1 LITLSI
7 TDPVSVDDEVG
18 RELTVVVFGEGF
30 DRLFDGIL
38 HVVLNDL
45 LTFLLDEVVTVV
57 LTHVLVDTC

>member
-7 TDPVSVDDEVG
+7 TDTVSVDDEVG

>member
-1 LITLSI
+1 MITLSI
-7 TDPVSVDDEVG
+7 TDTVSVDDEVG

>member
-1 LITLSI
+1 MITLSI

>member
-1 LITLSI
+1 MSI
-7 TDPVSVDDEVG
+7 TDTVSVDDEVG

-30 DRLFDGIL
+30 DRFFDGIL

-57 LTHVLVDTC
+57 LTHFLVDTC